1 MKVTAGFFV
10 PFGRW
15 CAPLG
20 AANVPAMTMGTRLD
34 PWTLTTPSGDTTY
47 QAFIEGDELF
57 CEFEGGTLSYHA
69 RSIYDLHEWLVEQG
83 DWVPLGAADEHSDAT
98 EGSVEAFGRSDG
110 NPVGGWF
117 GLRVGQRGQFGVYL
131 PPVLERLGLA
141 ELEHGEHAARVRA
154 I

>member
-1 MKVTAGFFV
+1 MTAGFFV
-10 PFGRW
+10 PFRPW
-15 CAPLG
+15 CPPHG
-20 AANVPAMTMGTRLD
+20 AATVPSMTMGTRLD
-34 PWTLTTPSGDTTY
+34 PWTLTTPAGDATY
-47 QAFIEGDELF
+47 QAFIEGDELI
-57 CEFEGGTLSYHA
+57 CELEGATLAYHA
-69 RSIYDLHEWLVEQG
+69 RSIYDLHEWLVEQD
-83 DWVPLGAADEHSDAT
+83 DWVPLGAADEHTGAP
-98 EGSVEAFGRSDG
+98 EGSVEEFGRSDA